1 MVWNSEGEDK
11 VKWSHYYPA
20 NLTDEQWREG
30 WHKLQTSNTYDLPY
44 IGDLAIVAC
53 AHSLKKDILVFNTPW
68 QINDEFATDPIFV
81 VSPNEFDPSNERD
94 TEIPIVLLYN
104 GVHFESSIPASEE
117 DVQETIEL
125 VRNYRNSNYI
135 IPESLK
141 NDYKSKKSLVNENR
155 QNAQHDKSEKTRN
168 DANMKSSENVFGKK
182 KGSYTKEGDV
192 SSDTSNEPKVKVK
205 DMTPEQLKEYW
216 RSKKQNKRDQKRAM
230 DEVKF
235 KREMAEEKQNGRDQ
249 KRATDEANLKAKRAQ
264 EKQNE
269 RDQKRA
275 TDEANLKAK
284 RAQEKQNERDQ
295 KRATDEVNLKA
306 KRA

>member
-155 QNAQHDKSEKTRN
+155 QNAQHDKPEKTRN

-182 KGSYTKEGDV
+182 KGSYIKEGDV
-192 SSDTSNEPKVKVK
+192 FSDTLNVPKVKVK
-205 DMTPEQLKEYW
+205 EMTPEQLKEYW

-249 KRATDEANLKAKRAQ
+249 KRATDEDNLKAKRAE
-264 EKQNE
+264 EK
-269 RDQKRA
+269 
-275 TDEANLKAK
+275 
-284 RAQEKQNERDQ
+284 
-295 KRATDEVNLKA
+295 
-306 KRA
+306 

>member
-1 MVWNSEGEDK
+1 MWNTEGEDK
-11 VKWSHYYPA
+11 VKWSQYYPA

-68 QINDEFATDPIFV
+68 QINDGFATDPISV
-81 VSPNEFDPSNERD
+81 VSPNQFDPSNERD
-94 TEIPIVLLYN
+94 TEIPIVLLYD
-104 GVHFESSIPASEE
+104 GGHFESSIPVSKE
-117 DVQETIEL
+117 DVQRTIDL
-125 VRNYRNSNYI
+125 VRNYTSDNYI
-135 IPESLK
+135 ISESLK
-141 NDYKSKKSLVNENR
+141 NDYKSKELLVNENR
-155 QNAQHDKSEKTRN
+155 QNAQHDKLEKTRN

-205 DMTPEQLKEYW
+205 VKEMTSEQLQEYW
-216 RSKKQNKRDQKRAM
+216 RSKKQNKRDKERAM

-235 KREMAEEKQNGRDQ
+235 KRKMAKEKQNGRDQ

-269 RDQKRA
+269 RDKKRA
-275 TDEANLKAK
+275 TEYC
-284 RAQEKQNERDQ
+284 
-295 KRATDEVNLKA
+295 VCM
-306 KRA
+306 